1 MLLHFVQFLLSSF
14 QFFCV
19 FFKFCYFY
27 LFVHRGP
34 GQVARMIISGC
45 LLDLLLGLVGACS
58 LKFHVQIF
66 TNKSRNIKFLE
77 FAVVS
82 ACSLEF
88 HVQPFYDTR
97 NIKFLEFG
105 VQLQVP
111 AVWMLRNIG
120 KLKKV
125 QTSPKIGPSR
135 CARNTL

>member
-1 MLLHFVQFLLSSF
+1 MF
-14 QFFCV
+14 

-105 VQLQVP
+105 VQL
-111 AVWMLRNIG
+111 
-120 KLKKV
+120 
-125 QTSPKIGPSR
+125 
-135 CARNTL
+135 